1 MKFPV
6 LRFIHY
12 CLWIVGVAGAILIFL
27 SPFLVYLFALRDLP
41 TGSSTTADLIRIS
54 PNLLAS
60 GLAAIAF
67 ALPIIALAEL
77 IALGLAIESHLSV
90 SRRTNEQTVLL
101 LERIANRNSRPAS
114 AAAPAKPAAAPARPT
129 PAPAAPAKPTPA
141 PAARPAASPARPA
154 PAPSVPPPATAVPVV
169 SAAPQPEPPVPPA
182 QPEQPVPAPQAEAS
196 APEPPAEAP
205 ASPEPEDTLSAEV
218 TAQNAFV
225 FERPDVRSRFLG
237 SAKPGRA
244 LKLYGRDE
252 SGQWLSADATGTKW
266 IQASHVHTES
276 DLSSLPVINPPA

>member
-129 PAPAAPAKPTPA
+129 PAPAA
-141 PAARPAASPARPA
+141 RPAASPARPA

-169 SAAPQPEPPVPPA
+169 SAAPEPEPPVPPA
-182 QPEQPVPAPQAEAS
+182 QPEPPVPAPQAEAS
-196 APEPPAEAP
+196 APEPPVEAP

>member
-41 TGSSTTADLIRIS
+41 TGSSTIADLIRIS

-129 PAPAAPAKPTPA
+129 PAPAA
-141 PAARPAASPARPA
+141 RPAASPARPA

-169 SAAPQPEPPVPPA
+169 SAAPEPEPPVPPA
-182 QPEQPVPAPQAEAS
+182 QPEPPVPAPQAEAS

>member
-129 PAPAAPAKPTPA
+129 PAPAA
-141 PAARPAASPARPA
+141 RPAASPARPAPA

-169 SAAPQPEPPVPPA
+169 SAAPEPEPPVPPA
-182 QPEQPVPAPQAEAS
+182 QPEPPVPAPQAEAS
-196 APEPPAEAP
+196 APEPPVEAP
-205 ASPEPEDTLSAEV
+205 ASPEPADTLSAEV

-244 LKLYGRDE
+244 LKLYGCDE

>member
-114 AAAPAKPAAAPARPT
+114 AAAPAKPAAAPAR
-129 PAPAAPAKPTPA
+129 PTPA

>member
-129 PAPAAPAKPTPA
+129 PAPAA
-141 PAARPAASPARPA
+141 RPAASPARPAPA

-196 APEPPAEAP
+196 APEPPA
-205 ASPEPEDTLSAEV
+205 
-218 TAQNAFV
+218 
-225 FERPDVRSRFLG
+225 
-237 SAKPGRA
+237 
-244 LKLYGRDE
+244 
-252 SGQWLSADATGTKW
+252 
-266 IQASHVHTES
+266 
-276 DLSSLPVINPPA
+276 